1 MIYQQL
7 MKVKHFSKT
16 NMFKALGIFLI
27 ESSGI
32 PKAQTQH
39 SAPDTKSAEQSGEN
53 IWQQGCNK

>member
-1 MIYQQL
+1 

>member
-1 MIYQQL
+1 
-7 MKVKHFSKT
+7 
-16 NMFKALGIFLI
+16 MFKALGIFLI

-53 IWQQGCNK
+53 IWQQGCNKWKGKFISERQKVY